1 MALDGIVG
9 AAVVAGGVLV
19 LSVAFDKVTKR
30 RSLGGGDVKLLF
42 MVGLFL
48 RVGGFYAESADG
60 VPYGVG
66 VRVCS
71 GVFRTFFAGRG
82 RRRGGKRPNKGDS
95 VRAGHCRGHG
105 VHAVGGADHPHVVR
119 GVVLTG
125 YAAG

>member
-1 MALDGIVG
+1 M
-9 AAVVAGGVLV
+9 
-19 LSVAFDKVTKR
+19 SVAFDKVTKR

-48 RVGGFYAESADG
+48 GLAGSMLNLLMACLMGLAFAFAQGLSVPSSPGEGEGEGES
-60 VPYGVG
+60 
-66 VRVCS
+66 VRT
-71 GVFRTFFAGRG
+71 RAI
-82 RRRGGKRPNKGDS
+82 P

>member
-1 MALDGIVG
+1 MALDQHHRRGG
-9 AAVVAGGVLV
+9 RRGGVLV
-19 LSVAFDKVTKR
+19 LSMAFDKVTR
-30 RSLGGGDVKLLF
+30 RWSLGGGDVKLLF

-48 RVGGFYAESADG
+48 RLVGFYAESADG

-82 RRRGGKRPNKGDS
+82 RRRGKRPNKGDS

-105 VHAVGGADHPHVVR
+105 VHAVGGADHPPWYA
-119 GVVLTG
+119 GCSTG